1 LVELL
6 VAAVAD
12 KTVEIQAAQVEWSKG
27 EGVACKA
34 RYTRQKTRTSA
45 PDLLLLEYLGV
56 ESSAAANEKAEPPTP
71 QCEWPC

>member
-1 LVELL
+1 M
-6 VAAVAD
+6 AAVAD

-45 PDLLLLEYLGV
+45 PDLQLLEYLV
-56 ESSAAANEKAEPPTP
+56 EEGSAAAAKKAEPPTL